1 MGVRGLIM
9 AVKII
14 EIIKENFASDILEV
28 HSFRDDQTITVKRER
43 MLDIFKFIRDDS
55 RLLMNFLMDVTA
67 VDYMKKKPTRFEM
80 VYHLYSLKHNHRVR
94 IKIPVDESDC
104 VVDSLVPLWMGANW
118 FEREVWDLYG
128 IKFRNHPNLRRIL
141 LYEGFKGHPLRKDYP
156 INKRQPLIGP
166 VN

>member
-1 MGVRGLIM
+1 M